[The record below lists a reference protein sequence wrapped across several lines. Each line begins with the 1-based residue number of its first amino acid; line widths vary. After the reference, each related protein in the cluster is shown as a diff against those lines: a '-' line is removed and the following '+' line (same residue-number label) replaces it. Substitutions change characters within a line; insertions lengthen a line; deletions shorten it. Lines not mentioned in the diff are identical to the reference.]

1 MNISHVFGGALIN
14 TSVTPVS
21 KDTPHDPNVDPAIA
35 AFLAVMSKAYACGM
49 EYQFRQVQE
58 IFLSE
63 MDIMIDDKR
72 LSQQPEE
79 VPCIFDLLTTKKKE
93 EEDTS

>member
-21 KDTPHDPNVDPAIA
+21 ETTPHDPNVDPAIA
-35 AFLAVMSKAYACGM
+35 SFLAVMSKAYACGM
-49 EYQFRQVQE
+49 ESQFRQVQE

-63 MDIMIDDKR
+63 MDTLIDDKR
-72 LSQQPEE
+72 MASQPEE
-79 VPCIFDLLTTKKKE
+79 VPCLFDLLSTKKE
-93 EEDTS
+93 EK

>member
-21 KDTPHDPNVDPAIA
+21 DNTPHDPQVEAC
-35 AFLAVMSKAYACGM
+35 LASFVALMNKAYACGM
-49 EYQFRQVQE
+49 ESQFRQVQE
-58 IFLSE
+58 IFLDE
-63 MDIMIDDKR
+63 MDTLIDDKR

-79 VPCIFDLLTTKKKE
+79 VPCLFDLLTTKKKE
-93 EEDTS
+93 EK